1 MALLTTRT
9 NNNAEQYIITF
20 IQMQHDWIEVKKKLY
35 PERRPM
41 TVFFSVVIFLNWK
54 YERKWNSNDRAP

>member
-1 MALLTTRT
+1 MALLTTRS

-20 IQMQHDWIEVKKKLY
+20 IQMQHDWIEVKKKLN

-41 TVFFSVVIFLNWK
+41 TVFFSVVIFLN
-54 YERKWNSNDRAP
+54 